1 MRHFWLCANN
11 KLNLF
16 IQKAIMAGT
25 HNKISKDTIQV
36 DSNVK
41 DYGNQ
46 PYFVKKANKSKIF
59 LDKNGFPKDLLQKR
73 KAAI

>member
-1 MRHFWLCANN
+1 
-11 KLNLF
+11 
-16 IQKAIMAGT
+16 MAGT

-36 DSNVK
+36 DINMK

>member
-1 MRHFWLCANN
+1 
-11 KLNLF
+11 
-16 IQKAIMAGT
+16 MAGT
-25 HNKISKDTIQV
+25 QSKTSKNTIQV

-46 PYFVKKANKSKIF
+46 PYFVKKANKSKAF
-59 LDKNGFPKDLLQKR
+59 LDKHGFPKDLLQKR